1 MFSILYYCSI
11 IIVALVGSVNSKT
24 ISIFISIITIV
35 LGGFSAAGI
44 VVLISFLR
52 FGIIGCVL
60 F

>member
-1 MFSILYYCSI
+1 MCLIWYYSI
-11 IIVALVGSVNSKT
+11 IIAALVGSINSKT
-24 ISIFISIITIV
+24 ISIVISIITIV
-35 LGGFSAAGI
+35 LGGLSAAGI